1 MKQENTSIRLK
12 RIMQERNLRQ
22 VDILE
27 LTAPLCKKYDVK
39 MNKSDISQYVSGK
52 VEPSQDKLVILGMAL
67 NVSEA
72 WLMGYDVP
80 MKSKLTPD
88 KSGDIE
94 AQQSEDKA
102 NAFYY
107 QLRGLGW
114 SCKWSDNDKMYLLSN
129 GSVSFKITIEEYND
143 FSNDLENFCKE
154 RLEKLYRKSFI
165 QLFPQKEE
173 NFYSETDAAHRRTDL
188 SKDELNDTE
197 RNRHDDDIMDD
208 PNF

>member
-12 RIMQERNLRQ
+12 KLMQERNLRQ

-80 MKSKLTPD
+80 MNSKLPSD
-88 KSGDIE
+88 KSWDIG
-94 AQQSEDKA
+94 AQQLEDKA

-114 SCKWSDNDKMYLLSN
+114 SYKWSDDDKMYLLSN
-129 GSVSFKITIEEYND
+129 GSVSFKITNEEYDD
-143 FSNDLENFCKE
+143 FSNDLETFCKE

-165 QLFPQKEE
+165 QLFPKKEE
-173 NFYSETDAAHRRTDL
+173 KFCSEPDAAHRRTDL
-188 SKDELNDTE
+188 SKDELNNTE
-197 RNRHDDDIMDD
+197 RNKHDDDIMDD